1 MIPDGFRS
9 EMIGP
14 VQLGVVF
21 PQTEIGPDPGAV
33 RELAQAAEEIGYRHL
48 LAYDHVL
55 GADVSQRPGWTGPY
69 TSEHQFHELFVL
81 FGYLAAIAPGLELVA
96 GVLVLPQRQT
106 GLAAKQAA
114 EVDLLT
120 GGRFRLGVGLGWNQ
134 VEFEALGEDFGNRG
148 RRSEEQIEVLRRL
161 WTEPVVDFE
170 GRWHRIPAAGI
181 NPLPVQRPIPIWIGG
196 TAEAAIRRAARLA
209 DGFFP
214 QRPLEGGWAATID
227 RLRSWVEE
235 AGRDPATIGI
245 EQRID
250 ISSGTPD
257 DWHAAAEEWRAL
269 GATHLSVTTMRGGL
283 PGPDAHIE
291 RVRRAFE
298 ALA

>member
-1 MIPDGFRS
+1 VGDDA
-9 EMIGP
+9 P
-14 VQLGVVF
+14 VQIGVVF

-33 RELAQAAEEIGYRHL
+33 RAFAQAAEEIGYRHL

-55 GADVSQRPGWTGPY
+55 GADVSNRTDWPGPY

-81 FGYLAAIAPGLELVA
+81 FGYLAAAAPTLELVA

-106 GLAAKQAA
+106 ALVAKQAA

-120 GGRFRLGVGLGWNQ
+120 GGRLRLGVGLGWNY
-134 VEFEALGEDFGNRG
+134 VEFEALGEDFRNRG

-196 TAEAAIRRAARLA
+196 SAEVAIRRAARIA

-214 QRPLEGGWAATID
+214 QRPLEGGWPATMD
-227 RLRSWVEE
+227 RFRSWASE
-235 AGRDPATIGI
+235 AGRDPESIGV
-245 EQRID
+245 EQRLD
-250 ISSGTPD
+250 VSTGTPD
-257 DWHAAAEEWRAL
+257 DWRAAADEWRGL
-269 GATHLSVTTMRGGL
+269 GATHLALVTMRGGL
-283 PGPDAHIE
+283 DVDGHVERIRAAFDA
-291 RVRRAFE
+291 
-298 ALA
+298 LS